1 MFFLIKMKYKNKF
14 NYISFLLIFFIFLLP
29 FFILFDYDSKDELI
43 EYIILIKRD
52 IFLSSFILTL
62 ISLLYFLTPLPMTPL
77 VIFNGFV
84 LSNFGF
90 IISYF
95 IVILDSLIIYL
106 ISKRFLKKNLTK
118 IRFMKRFNKYQKIF
132 QNNDVNVLF
141 GLRFIIPHFF
151 HGVLCGLTNIKIKNL
166 LLIVILADLPGIY
179 AVNIIGKSLYN
190 LMDFQ
195 YTNFQKILF
204 DKNFYIPLIIVLL
217 IYIFQLQFKKKIEN
231 K

>member
-132 QNNDVNVLF
+132 QNNDLNVLF
-141 GLRFIIPHFF
+141 GLRFVIPHFF
-151 HGVLCGLTNIKIKNL
+151 FFFLCGLTNIKIKNL

-195 YTNFQKILF
+195 YMNFQKILF
-204 DKNFYIPLIIVLL
+204 DKNFYIPLVIVLL
-217 IYIFQLQFKKKIEN
+217 IYIFQLQFKKKIKN

>member
-1 MFFLIKMKYKNKF
+1 MKYKNKF
-14 NYISFLLIFFIFLLP
+14 NYISLLLILFIFIL
-29 FFILFDYDSKDELI
+29 FYFILFDYDSKNELI
-43 EYIILIKRD
+43 EYIISIKKD
-52 IFLSSFILTL
+52 IFLSSFVLTL

-77 VIFNGFV
+77 VIFNGFI
-84 LSNFGF
+84 LNSFGF

-106 ISKRFLKKNLTK
+106 ISKRFLRKNLTK
-118 IRFMKRFNKYQKIF
+118 ISFMKKFNKYQKIF
-132 QNNDVNVLF
+132 QNNDLNVLF
-141 GLRFIIPHFF
+141 GLRFVIPHFF
-151 HGVLCGLTNIKIKNL
+151 HSVLCGLTNIKIKNL

-195 YTNFQKILF
+195 YMNFQKILF
-204 DKNFYIPLIIVLL
+204 DKNFYIPLVIVLL
-217 IYIFQLQFKKKIEN
+217 IYIFQLQFKKKIKN